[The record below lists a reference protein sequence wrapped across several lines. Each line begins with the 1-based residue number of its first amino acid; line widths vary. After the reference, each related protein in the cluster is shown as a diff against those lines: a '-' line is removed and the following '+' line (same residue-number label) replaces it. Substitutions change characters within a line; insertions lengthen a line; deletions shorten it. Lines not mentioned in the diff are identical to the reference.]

1 MVHSFLWIYDMTR
14 LKNLHLLFLEDNL
27 GFAKNTIEFLE
38 NYFAKITHV
47 TTIKE
52 ALYAYEDYKIDVIF
66 SDINVE
72 DGNGLDFIQKIRLKN
87 KEIPIVVLSAHKDEN
102 FLFQAIPLHITKYQL
117 KPISYS
123 AFMELLQSVAQ
134 LFTHT
139 TQLSLIDELSYNFL
153 SKELLYGTKPIKLTK
168 KEILFIEL
176 LLQNKTQVIT
186 NEMIQRS
193 VWQENIM
200 SDSAIKNLI
209 FRLRKKV
216 PKEFIR
222 TLQGVGYK
230 LLS

>member
-1 MVHSFLWIYDMTR
+1 
-14 LKNLHLLFLEDNL
+14 
-27 GFAKNTIEFLE
+27 
-38 NYFAKITHV
+38 
-47 TTIKE
+47 
-52 ALYAYEDYKIDVIF
+52 
-66 SDINVE
+66 
-72 DGNGLDFIQKIRLKN
+72 
-87 KEIPIVVLSAHKDEN
+87 
-102 FLFQAIPLHITKYQL
+102 
-117 KPISYS
+117 
-123 AFMELLQSVAQ
+123 MELLQSVAQ

-168 KEILFIEL
+168 KEILFVEL